1 MLRKWQKLLS
11 GIEAEISIS
20 EKASSHHI
28 ESFEIVA
35 PSEGEDQEQN
45 HGGQDVCQDVPDAP
59 EREEAQGEKSNSAEE
74 KEVDIEAEEIET
86 EHTETEDEAEPEET
100 DEVET
105 ENETEPELENE
116 DENAEHGDYNRRS
129 FYRKQDD
136 YRRRLQV
143 AFAIIIGKVAE
154 DLGVYATDGD
164 DVWDV
169 EALAIRRFDHSPL
182 QSCRQGKERERVV
195 LALDFSGSCWDYSF
209 FFQALAKVAEKF
221 GDVEVFDA
229 SNGFDTSDEGRN
241 LCLTDGKEYPF
252 SHFKNRTI
260 IFFGDFDG
268 GASLV
273 KLSQIAK
280 VYWFSCEDRY
290 YDLDEH
296 SWCEGYRLR
305 DFRGKYFLCF
315 NERDFLSLAKKIR

>member
-11 GIEAEISIS
+11 GIEVEIPIP
-20 EKASSHHI
+20 EEARSHDHI
-28 ESFEIVA
+28 ENFEIIE
-35 PSEGEDQEQN
+35 PPEGEDQEKN

-59 EREEAQGEKSNSAEE
+59 EREEAQEENSTSAEE
-74 KEVDIEAEEIET
+74 NKTGEVEP
-86 EHTETEDEAEPEET
+86 EHTETEDEAEET

-105 ENETEPELENE
+105 ENETEPEP
-116 DENAEHGDYNRRS
+116 ENAEHGDYNRRS
-129 FYRKQDD
+129 FYRKKDD
-136 YRRRLQV
+136 YRRRLQA
-143 AFAIIIGKVAE
+143 AFATIIGKVAE
-154 DLGVYATDGD
+154 DLGAYATDGD

-169 EALAIRRFDHSPL
+169 EALAMRRFDHRPL
-182 QSCRQGKERERVV
+182 QSCRHGIEKERVV

-280 VYWFSCEDRY
+280 IYWFSCEDRY
-290 YDLDEH
+290 DDLDEH
-296 SWCEGYRLR
+296 NWCEGYRLR
-305 DFRGKYFLCF
+305 DFRGKYFPCF